1 MLTRALFRAIGRPLG
16 SPSLR
21 LVPLSTQSLQQFA
34 APSRF
39 MGSVSA
45 FDSVI
50 FKNLFGTDEIR
61 EVFSDEA
68 YISRCIDA
76 ETALA
81 RAQAACGVIPQE
93 AADSITSNADIST
106 LDLDRLRSETE
117 IVGYPI
123 LPLVKQ
129 LSTTIGEHGRYLH
142 WGATTQ
148 DIMDSASMLQMKR
161 GLEVVERKLDN
172 VIAAL
177 ERLSKTYKATPM
189 AGRTH
194 LQHALPVTFG
204 YKCAVWLSGLYRHR
218 ERLAQLK
225 SRCLLVQYGGAA
237 GTLASLG
244 VCEEG
249 IKVRKAMAL
258 EMGLHDPTITW
269 HVARDGVAEIASF
282 LALVGGSLGKVALDL
297 MIMCSNEVGEVAEP
311 FVPHRGASSTM
322 PQKRNPISSEIIL
335 AASKSLRSNAS
346 LVLDGMV
353 VDFERASG
361 PWHLEWIAIP
371 EMFVMAVGSL
381 HQAEFAL
388 SGLVVD
394 AQRMLDNLYSTNGL
408 IVGEAVMMGLAPVM
422 GRQNAHDVVYNGCRQ
437 AIEKKLTLLEVLL
450 QMPHVTE
457 KIPGTQLEQLCD
469 PINYL
474 GSSQRM
480 VDNTLASSGS
490 LHKS

>member
-1 MLTRALFRAIGRPLG
+1 MTLWYLETCSAQRKFERSALPAR
-16 SPSLR
+16 SLYR
-21 LVPLSTQSLQQFA
+21 TLSDFLRHQVF
-34 APSRF
+34 
-39 MGSVSA
+39 
-45 FDSVI
+45 
-50 FKNLFGTDEIR
+50 TDK
-61 EVFSDEA
+61 V
-68 YISRCIDA
+68 YLSRCIDA

-81 RAQAACGVIPQE
+81 RAQASCGVIPQE
-93 AADSITSNADIST
+93 AADAITSKADIST

-123 LPLVKQ
+123 LPLIKQ
-129 LSTTIGEHGRYLH
+129 LSATIGEHGRYLH

-148 DIMDSASMLQMKR
+148 DIMDTASMLQMQK
-161 GLEVVERKLDN
+161 GLEIVERRLDN
-172 VIAAL
+172 VITAL
-177 ERLSKTYKATPM
+177 EGLSQKYKSTPM

-204 YKCAVWLSGLYRHR
+204 YKCALWLSGFSRHR
-218 ERLAQLK
+218 ERLQQLK
-225 SRCLLVQYGGAA
+225 SRCLFVQYGGAA

-244 VCEEG
+244 TGEEG
-249 IKVRKAMAL
+249 LKVRKAMAQ
-258 EMGLHDPTITW
+258 ETGLHDPSITW

-282 LALVGGSLGKVALDL
+282 LAMVGGSLGKVALDL

-346 LVLDGMV
+346 LVLDAMV
-353 VDFERASG
+353 TDFERASG

-381 HQAEFAL
+381 HQADFVL

-394 AQRMLDNLYSTNGL
+394 AQRMLDNLYSTDGL
-408 IVGEAVMMGLAPVM
+408 IVGEAIMMGLAPYI
-422 GRQNAHDVVYNGCRQ
+422 GRQQAHDVVYEGCRQ
-437 AIEKKLTLLEVLL
+437 AIEKKVTLLEVLRG
-450 QMPHVTE
+450 MAHVTA
-457 KIPGTQLEQLCD
+457 KIPRRQLEALCD
-469 PINYL
+469 PVNYL

-480 VDNTLASSGS
+480 VDDALASS
-490 LHKS
+490 KSSPKV